1 MEANWNKL
9 LILSIIIESLE
20 NIAYVCCMKLEEA
33 KMEFVQTWGSLGTSW
48 GIPRS
53 MAQIHALL
61 LASPEALSTEDV
73 MEMVQLSRGNV
84 NINLRELINWK
95 LISKQNKLGERKEF
109 FQAKYAI
116 WDMAKNIVE
125 ERKRR
130 ELEPVQALLT
140 ALKQTKIEGDKKEV
154 AHFNKIIKELDDFI
168 GQLDQ
173 LSELMLK
180 LNDNIFF
187 KKMIKVMS

>member
-1 MEANWNKL
+1 
-9 LILSIIIESLE
+9 
-20 NIAYVCCMKLEEA
+20 MKLEEA

-140 ALKQTKIEGDKKEV
+140 ALKQTKIVGDKKEV
-154 AHFNKIIKELDDFI
+154 AHFNKVIKELDDFI